1 MGFNGLPGDSDADK
15 CLKNIGLSRCLY
27 VTWRKKMEFTR
38 INGRCIERCGR
49 EVLTSCQWEGQVV
62 QSLGQA
68 DVGLGCTFVLEL
80 SLDPMLS

>member
-15 CLKNIGLSRCLY
+15 CLKNIGLNCCLY
-27 VTWRKKMEFTR
+27 VTWRKKIEFTR

-49 EVLTSCQWEGQVV
+49 EVHKK
-62 QSLGQA
+62 SLGQA